1 VELDH
6 GDDGTELRSRAER
19 RRRLLRCGVELHN
32 YLVLR
37 LLNLRLRGGVWL
49 RANGA
54 GVDTLAA
61 RVATDVYHLA
71 HN

>member
-1 VELDH
+1 
-6 GDDGTELRSRAER
+6 
-19 RRRLLRCGVELHN
+19 
-32 YLVLR
+32 LVLR